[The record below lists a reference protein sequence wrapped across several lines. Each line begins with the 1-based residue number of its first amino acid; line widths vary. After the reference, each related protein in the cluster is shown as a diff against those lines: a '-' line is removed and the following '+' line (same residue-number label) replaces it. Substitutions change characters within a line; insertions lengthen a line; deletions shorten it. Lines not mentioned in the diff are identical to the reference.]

1 MLVFGHNR
9 RVTNR
14 ETSSMPV
21 QQNATTHQNTTESE
35 QQLGGLGNLNGM
47 SLAVSGMFRHAAQT
61 AMMLGITSGLFPGD
75 PTAQAQG
82 QEPVKPNPASAP
94 KNPGEVLPAPAPA
107 KALTYAEAVQSI
119 KDTFDKQ
126 ITGNGYTVSVSSKLF
141 TDKELNALALP
152 LINGAGAPAPIS
164 GMPKNFAEN
173 RLSKFRE
180 DKINTIPYVNHE
192 GNIPR
197 GYSVH
202 PTFTPSKL
210 IEPIKKMEGTTGLT
224 VVGITPLDHKNALY
238 AFAVEKA
245 DGTTSWGVA
254 GIQTD
259 KIPGLRK
266 GDMPRNTDIQG
277 AIPAMLRG
285 LK

>member
-1 MLVFGHNR
+1 MAAQQNLQA
-9 RVTNR
+9 TQK
-14 ETSSMPV
+14 TSS
-21 QQNATTHQNTTESE
+21 E
-35 QQLGGLGNLNGM
+35 QEVASGSGFVGM
-47 SLAVSGMFRHAAQT
+47 SLAVTGMFRHAAQT
-61 AMMLGITSGLFPGD
+61 AIMLGVTSGLFSGD
-75 PTAQAQG
+75 PAMKAHG
-82 QEPVKPNPASAP
+82 QEPVNPNPATAP
-94 KNPGEVLPAPAPA
+94 KNPAEELPAPAPTPA
-107 KALTYAEAVQSI
+107 QAPAPVKALTYAEAVQNI

-126 ITGNGYTVSVSSKLF
+126 VAGNGYTVKVSSKLF
-141 TDKELNALALP
+141 TDKELNALALT
-152 LINGAGAPAPIS
+152 LIKGAGAPNPIS
-164 GMPKNFAEN
+164 GMPKNFSED

-180 DKINTIPYVNHE
+180 DRVNTIPYINHE
-192 GNIPR
+192 GDTPR

-210 IEPIKKMEGTTGLT
+210 IEPIKKMEASTGLT

-238 AFAVEKA
+238 AIAVEKA
-245 DGTTSWGVA
+245 DGTTHWGVA

-277 AIPAMLRG
+277 SIPAMLKG